1 MSLEA
6 LPSASAE
13 RPSEPSALAEGV
25 PETWAVIFNIWP
37 DVPVFHALDAGP
49 DRRARQTVCGRAIGI
64 YHPLLPMKHARK
76 IGRPCRSCEA

>member
-1 MSLEA
+1 M
-6 LPSASAE
+6 
-13 RPSEPSALAEGV
+13 
-25 PETWAVIFNIWP
+25 IFNIWP

-49 DRRARQTVCGRAIGI
+49 DRSARQTVCGRAIGI